1 MRAMKRNI
9 SLVLVMAILFT
20 GFAGLAEES
29 GVPIDV
35 EHFPDAA
42 FRSFIREQD
51 EDKNDYLDQDE
62 IKGITDITLQNRGLQ
77 NIRGVEYLTSLT
89 SLDVSNDVVFKA
101 ERLQ

>member
-51 EDKNDYLDQDE
+51 EDKNDYLDQPRA
-62 IKGITDITLQNRGLQ
+62 GRR
-77 NIRGVEYLTSLT
+77 IRKRIIS
-89 SLDVSNDVVFKA
+89 KK
-101 ERLQ
+101 